1 MIRVALP
8 NGIVTE
14 IQTLPPAT
22 IELGLGCH
30 GEPGLRQ
37 ISPVPSPEAL
47 TKEMIDLLTDTS
59 DADRGFIPFTKK
71 GGEEAILLVN
81 SSGSTSDEVL
91 ARFAELAIVEL
102 ASRGITVRR
111 MTLGPMVT
119 SLKQSGFGF
128 TVWRLP
134 VADETAILSRDDAL
148 KCWDSRVETAS
159 WRQ

>member
-1 MIRVALP
+1 M
-8 NGIVTE
+8 
-14 IQTLPPAT
+14 

-47 TKEMIDLLTDTS
+47 TKEMINLLTDTS
-59 DADRGFIPFTKK
+59 DADRAFIPFTRS
-71 GGEEAILLVN
+71 GSEEAILLVN

-91 ARFAELAIVEL
+91 ARFAELAIAEL
-102 ASRGITVRR
+102 ESQGIIVRR

-134 VADETAILSRDDAL
+134 DANGNGVLSRNEAL
-148 KCWDSRVETAS
+148 QCWDRKVQTVA

>member
-1 MIRVALP
+1 M
-8 NGIVTE
+8 TE

-59 DADRGFIPFTKK
+59 DPDRGFIPFTRSGK
-71 GGEEAILLVN
+71 EEAVLLVN

-91 ARFAELAIVEL
+91 ARFAELAIAEL
-102 ASRGITVRR
+102 AAQGIIVRR

-128 TVWRLP
+128 TVWKLP
-134 VADETAILSRDDAL
+134 GVDEAETLNRDEAL
-148 KCWDSRVETAS
+148 NCWDQRVDTAS